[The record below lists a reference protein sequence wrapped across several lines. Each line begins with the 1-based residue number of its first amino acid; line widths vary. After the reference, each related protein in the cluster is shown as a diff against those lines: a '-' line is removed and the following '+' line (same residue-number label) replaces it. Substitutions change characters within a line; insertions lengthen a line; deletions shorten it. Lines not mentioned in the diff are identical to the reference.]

1 MIKTKKILVINH
13 DDTILS
19 YLKRELNLR
28 GYGVSI
34 AYSASSALQ
43 DLRNVTFD
51 TIITRFGMPD
61 MEARELIKQIKDVD
75 PDAVIITILEEMDP
89 EILSNCLGLGIY
101 EFLSKPLDIEK
112 LVFVVKKGME
122 LHAILLSNRRL
133 LQSIEEQ
140 KESLKKQNI
149 LLNKRIEE
157 LTKSSTRL
165 YESLHVTYMRTIKAL
180 AQTIDARDHYTHSH
194 SENVSR
200 YAVRI
205 AEAMQLSTHEVEMI
219 RQACELH
226 DIGKIGVHDKI
237 LSKETIL
244 TPEEREQIKLHPLKG
259 AQILEPLNFLEG
271 VIELVNQ
278 HHEHYDGSGYPFGH
292 KKDEIPLGAR
302 IIHVAD
308 AYDAMTSARAYR
320 KIPFTKSQAV
330 EEVKKQSGIQFD
342 PKVVSAFL
350 KVVDEF

>member
-1 MIKTKKILVINH
+1 MIKTRKILVINH
-13 DDTILS
+13 DDTIAS
-19 YLKRELNLR
+19 YFKHELNVR

-51 TIITRFGMPD
+51 LIITRFGMPD
-61 MEARELIKQIKDVD
+61 MEARQLIREIKKID
-75 PDAVIITILEEMDP
+75 PDAVIITILEEMDS
-89 EILSNCLGLGIY
+89 ETLSICMGLGVY
-101 EFLSKPLDIEK
+101 EFLSKPINTERLFF
-112 LVFVVKKGME
+112 LVKKGTE
-122 LHAILLSNRRL
+122 LHTILLSNRKL
-133 LQSIEEQ
+133 VQSIEEQ
-140 KESLKKQNI
+140 KEALRRQNI
-149 LLNKRIEE
+149 LLNKRIQE

-165 YESLHVTYMRTIKAL
+165 YENLHTTYMRTIKAL

-205 AEAMQLSTHEVEMI
+205 AEVMEVSSHEIEMI

-226 DIGKIGVHDKI
+226 DIGKIGIHDKI
-237 LSKETIL
+237 LSKETVL
-244 TPEEREQIKLHPLKG
+244 SSEEREQIKLHPLKG

-308 AYDAMTSARAYR
+308 AFDAMTSARAYR
-320 KIPFTKSQAV
+320 KVPLGKNQAI
-330 EEVKKQSGIQFD
+330 EEIKKNSGIQFD
-342 PKVVSAFL
+342 PKVVNAFL
-350 KVVDEF
+350 KVADEF

>member
-1 MIKTKKILVINH
+1 V
-13 DDTILS
+13 
-19 YLKRELNLR
+19 R

-34 AYSASSALQ
+34 AYSASSALE

-51 TIITRFGMPD
+51 LIIARLGMPD
-61 MEARELIKQIKDVD
+61 MEARQLIQEIKNVD
-75 PDAVIITILEEMDP
+75 PDAVIITILEEMDS
-89 EILSNCLGLGIY
+89 ETLSSCAGLGVY
-101 EFLSKPLDIEK
+101 EFLSKPINTERLLF
-112 LVFVVKKGME
+112 LVNKGME
-122 LHAILLSNRRL
+122 LHKILFSNRKL
-133 LQSIEEQ
+133 VQSIEEQ
-140 KESLKKQNI
+140 KEALRRQNL
-149 LLNKRIEE
+149 LLNKRIEG

-165 YESLHVTYMRTIKAL
+165 YENLHATYMRTIKAL

-194 SENVSR
+194 SENVSK

-205 AEAMQLSTHEVEMI
+205 AEAMQLSSHEVEMI

-226 DIGKIGVHDKI
+226 DIGKIGIHDKI
-237 LSKETIL
+237 LSKETML
-244 TPEEREQIKLHPLKG
+244 TPEEREEINLHPLKG
-259 AQILEPLNFLEG
+259 AQILEPLDFLEG

-320 KIPFTKSQAV
+320 KIPFDKNQAIA
-330 EEVKKQSGIQFD
+330 EIKKNSGIQFD
-342 PKVVSAFL
+342 PKVVNAFF
-350 KVVDEF
+350 KVVEEF